1 MDTPIDPVNHDLHPQ
16 AQALIELSLALQEII
31 QAFAVAHPGTISV
44 FFDGTEVYRQY
55 LADGSVCW
63 WGSDNQLAHASQNS
77 ISLVS
82 SHPEFYNGAIC

>member
-1 MDTPIDPVNHDLHPQ
+1 MDTPIDSVNHGLHPQ

-31 QAFAVAHPGTISV
+31 QAFAITHPGAISV

-55 LADGSVCW
+55 LADGSVYW
-63 WGSDNQLAHASQNS
+63 WGSDNQRAPSSQNS

-82 SHPEFYNGAIC
+82 SNPEFYNGAIC